1 MAISKP
7 KHPPL
12 ARNDAR
18 RERTNDLVLDIA
30 GLNIV
35 SSRQPDAPP
44 LLKGL
49 TLRLQRGEVLGLIGE
64 SGAGKSTLGLAALGY
79 QRTGCRY
86 DKGVVRF
93 DDLILQH
100 NDEAMLSS
108 LRGVRMAYVAQ
119 SAAAAFNP
127 AHRLG
132 AQITEGA
139 RCHATFSR
147 QEAKRRM
154 VSLFRRF
161 DLPEPDRFGDR
172 FPHQASGGQLQRAM
186 IVMAMLCEPQLIV
199 FDEPTTALDVT
210 TQIEVL
216 ATIKKNIR
224 AQGSTS
230 ALYITHD
237 LAVVA
242 QVADRI
248 MVLKDGMLVEEN
260 ETSSLLTK
268 PQRPYTKELLS
279 VYQVQRPRGRGTKK
293 GAGVLLRGEGLD
305 AGYGGGTRILEGVRF
320 DVSEHEIL
328 GVVGESGC
336 GKSTLA
342 RVVTGLLPS
351 REGSLWLGGE
361 ELPRRL
367 KRRSKE
373 QLRRVQLVSQIPD
386 SALNPRQKIREA
398 LGRPLSYFFPQRR
411 PAEREHRLN
420 ELLSSCELDLKVAD
434 AFPAELSGGQ
444 KQRVCIAR
452 ALAAE
457 PDIIVCD
464 EITSALD
471 RLIAKG
477 IVELMLDL
485 QKKLGMAY
493 IFISHDLGLVRAISD
508 DIMVMQGGRVLS
520 YGAGS
525 EIEKSKDAY
534 TQKLLRSV
542 PQMRV
547 GWLDEVLQKRG

>member
-1 MAISKP
+1 MAQSKDST
-7 KHPPL
+7 KS
-12 ARNDAR
+12 
-18 RERTNDLVLDIA
+18 DLVLDIV

-35 SSRQPDAPP
+35 ASHQHGAAP
-44 LLKGL
+44 LLKDM
-49 TLRLQRGEVLGLIGE
+49 TLRLRRGEVLGLIGE

-79 QRTGCRY
+79 QRTGCWRNG
-86 DKGVVRF
+86 GVIRF
-93 DDLILQH
+93 DDILLRQG
-100 NDEAMLSS
+100 DEKTLSS

-127 AHRLG
+127 VHRLG
-132 AQITEGA
+132 VQITEAA
-139 RCHATFSR
+139 RCHAALSR
-147 QEAKRRM
+147 QEATRRM

-161 DLPEPDRFGDR
+161 DLPFPDSFGQR

-186 IVMAMLCEPQLIV
+186 IVMAMLCEPHLIV

-224 AQGSTS
+224 AQRSTS

-260 ETSSLLTK
+260 NTESLLTK
-268 PQRPYTKELLS
+268 PQRQYTKELLS
-279 VYQVQRPRGRGTKK
+279 VYQVERKRGRVAKR
-293 GAGVLLRGEGLD
+293 AGVLLRGEGLD
-305 AGYGGGTRILEGVRF
+305 AGYGDGARILEDLRF
-320 DVSEHEIL
+320 EVSEREVL
-328 GVVGESGC
+328 GVVGESGS

-351 REGSLWLGGE
+351 RKGGLWLEGKS
-361 ELPRRL
+361 LPRRL

-386 SALNPRQKIREA
+386 TALNPRQKIGEA
-398 LGRPLSYFFPQRR
+398 LGRPLSYFFPQRTL
-411 PAEREHRLN
+411 AERERRLG
-420 ELLSSCELDLKVAD
+420 ELLSSCELDPRLVS

-477 IVELMLDL
+477 IVNLMLDL
-485 QKKLGMAY
+485 QAKLGMAY

-520 YGAGS
+520 YGAASKIEES
-525 EIEKSKDAY
+525 EDAY

>member
-1 MAISKP
+1 MAQTKKVKQAKQAKQSSKS
-7 KHPPL
+7 
-12 ARNDAR
+12 
-18 RERTNDLVLDIA
+18 DLVLDIS

-35 SSRQPDAPP
+35 ASHQHGAAP
-44 LLKGL
+44 LLKDL
-49 TLRLQRGEVLGLIGE
+49 TLRLKRGEILGLIGE

-79 QRTGCRY
+79 HRTGCWCNG
-86 DKGVVRF
+86 GVVRF
-93 DDLILQH
+93 DGILLRDG
-100 NDEAMLSS
+100 DEKTLSS
-108 LRGVRMAYVAQ
+108 LRGVRMAYVSQ

-132 AQITEGA
+132 AQITEAA
-139 RCHATFSR
+139 RCHATLSR
-147 QEAKRRM
+147 AEATRRM

-161 DLPEPDRFGDR
+161 DLPEPEDFGRR

-224 AQGSTS
+224 TQKATS

-260 ETSSLLTK
+260 DTATLLK
-268 PQRPYTKELLS
+268 SPQRPYTKELLS
-279 VYQVQRPRGRGTKK
+279 VYQVNRKRGKGIKKK
-293 GAGVLLRGEGLD
+293 GADVLLRGEGLD
-305 AGYGGGTRILEGVRF
+305 AGYGDGARILEEISFG
-320 DVSEHEIL
+320 VSEYEVL
-328 GVVGESGC
+328 GVVGESGS

-351 REGSLWLGGE
+351 REGGLWLDGKP
-361 ELPRRL
+361 LPRRL
-367 KRRSKE
+367 KRRTKE

-386 SALNPRQKIREA
+386 SALNPRQKIGEA
-398 LGRPLSYFFPQRR
+398 LGRPLSYFFPQRST
-411 PAEREHRLN
+411 AENERRLS
-420 ELLSSCELDLKVAD
+420 ELLSSCELDSRLVG

-457 PDIIVCD
+457 PDVIVCD

-477 IVELMLDL
+477 IVELMLGL
-485 QKKLGMAY
+485 QAKLGMAY

-525 EIEKSKDAY
+525 KIEQSEDAY

-547 GWLDEVLQKRG
+547 GWLDEVLRKRG

>member
-1 MAISKP
+1 MAQTKQAKQVKQSSKS
-7 KHPPL
+7 
-12 ARNDAR
+12 
-18 RERTNDLVLDIA
+18 DLVLDIS

-35 SSRQPDAPP
+35 ASHQHGAAP
-44 LLKGL
+44 LLKDL
-49 TLRLQRGEVLGLIGE
+49 TLRLKRGEILGLIGE

-79 QRTGCRY
+79 HRTGCWCNG
-86 DKGVVRF
+86 GVVRF
-93 DDLILQH
+93 DGILLRDG
-100 NDEAMLSS
+100 DEKTLSS
-108 LRGVRMAYVAQ
+108 LRGVRMAYVSQ

-132 AQITEGA
+132 AQITEAA
-139 RCHATFSR
+139 RCHATLSR
-147 QEAKRRM
+147 AEATRRM

-161 DLPEPDRFGDR
+161 DLPEPEDFGRR

-224 AQGSTS
+224 VQRATS

-260 ETSSLLTK
+260 DTEALLLR

-279 VYQVQRPRGRGTKK
+279 VYQVSRKRGKGIKKK

-305 AGYGGGTRILEGVRF
+305 AGYGDGARILEEISFG
-320 DVSEHEIL
+320 VSEYEVL
-328 GVVGESGC
+328 GVVGESGS

-351 REGSLWLGGE
+351 REGGLWLDGKP
-361 ELPRRL
+361 LPRRL
-367 KRRSKE
+367 KRRTKE

-386 SALNPRQKIREA
+386 SALNPRQKIGEA
-398 LGRPLSYFFPQRR
+398 LGRPLSYFFPQRST
-411 PAEREHRLN
+411 AENERRLS
-420 ELLSSCELDLKVAD
+420 ELLASCELDSRLVG

-457 PDIIVCD
+457 PDVIVCD

-477 IVELMLDL
+477 IVELMLGL
-485 QKKLGMAY
+485 QAKLGMAY

-508 DIMVMQGGRVLS
+508 DIMVMQGGRILS

-525 EIEKSKDAY
+525 KIEQSEDAY

-547 GWLDEVLQKRG
+547 GWLDEVLRKRG

>member
-1 MAISKP
+1 MTQANKG
-7 KHPPL
+7 
-12 ARNDAR
+12 
-18 RERTNDLVLDIA
+18 DLVLDIT
-30 GLNIV
+30 GLKIV
-35 SSRQPDAPP
+35 SSRQPNAAP

-49 TLRLQRGEVLGLIGE
+49 TLRLRRGEILGLIGE

-79 QRTGCRY
+79 HRTGCKP
-86 DKGVVRF
+86 DGGVVRF
-93 DDLILQH
+93 ADLHLRQG
-100 NDEAMLSS
+100 DERLLAS
-108 LRGVRMAYVAQ
+108 LRGVRMAYVSQ

-127 AHRLG
+127 VHRLG
-132 AQITEGA
+132 AQITEAA
-139 RCHATFSR
+139 RCHATLSR
-147 QEAKRRM
+147 QDAEQRM
-154 VSLFRRF
+154 VSLFQRF
-161 DLPEPDRFGDR
+161 DLPEPESFGQR
-172 FPHQASGGQLQRAM
+172 YPHQASGGQLQRAM

-224 AQGSTS
+224 KQRATS

-248 MVLKDGMLVEEN
+248 MVLKDGMLVEEG
-260 ETSSLLTK
+260 ETKALLAK
-268 PQRPYTKELLS
+268 PQRSYTKELLS
-279 VYQVQRPRGRGTKK
+279 VYQVQRKCGKVAKK
-293 GAGVLLRGEGLD
+293 AGVLLRGEGLS
-305 AGYGGGTRILEGVRF
+305 AGYGDGARILEDISFG
-320 DVSEHEIL
+320 VSEHEVL
-328 GVVGESGC
+328 GVVGESGS

-351 REGSLWLGGE
+351 SEGDLWLGGE
-361 ELPRRL
+361 ALPRRL

-386 SALNPRQKIREA
+386 TALNPRQKIGEA
-398 LGRPLSYFFPQRR
+398 LGRPLSYFFPNRSA
-411 PAEREHRLN
+411 AERERRLR
-420 ELLSSCELDLKVAD
+420 ELLSSCELDAKLAD
-434 AFPAELSGGQ
+434 SFPAELSGGQ

-457 PDIIVCD
+457 PDVIVCD

-485 QKKLGMAY
+485 QAKLGMAY
-493 IFISHDLGLVRAISD
+493 VFISHDLGLVRAISN
-508 DIMVMQGGRVLS
+508 DIIVMQGGRILS
-520 YGAGS
+520 YGDAS
-525 EIEKSKDAY
+525 KIEKSEDAY

-547 GWLDEVLQKRG
+547 GWLDEVLRKRG

>member
-1 MAISKP
+1 
-7 KHPPL
+7 
-12 ARNDAR
+12 
-18 RERTNDLVLDIA
+18 
-30 GLNIV
+30 
-35 SSRQPDAPP
+35 
-44 LLKGL
+44 
-49 TLRLQRGEVLGLIGE
+49 
-64 SGAGKSTLGLAALGY
+64 
-79 QRTGCRY
+79 
-86 DKGVVRF
+86 
-93 DDLILQH
+93 
-100 NDEAMLSS
+100 
-108 LRGVRMAYVAQ
+108 
-119 SAAAAFNP
+119 
-127 AHRLG
+127 
-132 AQITEGA
+132 
-139 RCHATFSR
+139 
-147 QEAKRRM
+147 M

-161 DLPEPDRFGDR
+161 DLPEPERFGDR

-216 ATIKKNIR
+216 ATIKRNIR
-224 AQGSTS
+224 AHSATS

-260 ETSSLLTK
+260 DTKALLTK

-279 VYQVQRPRGRGTKK
+279 VYQVGRKRGGGKKK
-293 GAGVLLRGEGLD
+293 GRGVLLRGEGLD
-305 AGYGGGTRILEGVRF
+305 ASYGDGARILE
-320 DVSEHEIL
+320 DVSFGVSEYEVL
-328 GVVGESGC
+328 GVVGESGS

-361 ELPRRL
+361 VLPRRL

-386 SALNPRQKIREA
+386 TALNPRQKIGEA
-398 LGRPLSYFFPQRR
+398 LGRPLSYFFPQRTQ
-411 PAEREHRLN
+411 AERERRLG
-420 ELLSSCELDLKVAD
+420 ELLSSCELDSRLTN

-477 IVELMLDL
+477 IVNLMLEL
-485 QKKLGMAY
+485 QEKLGMAY

-508 DIMVMQGGRVLS
+508 DMMVMQGGKILS
-520 YGAGS
+520 YGAASG
-525 EIEKSKDAY
+525 IEKSEDAY

>member
-1 MAISKP
+1 MTQANKG
-7 KHPPL
+7 
-12 ARNDAR
+12 
-18 RERTNDLVLDIA
+18 DLVLDIT
-30 GLNIV
+30 GLKIV
-35 SSRQPDAPP
+35 SSRQPNAAP

-49 TLRLQRGEVLGLIGE
+49 TLRLRRGEILGLIGE

-79 QRTGCRY
+79 HRTGCKP
-86 DKGVVRF
+86 DGGVVRF
-93 DDLILQH
+93 ADLHLRQG
-100 NDEAMLSS
+100 DERLLAS
-108 LRGVRMAYVAQ
+108 LRGVRMAYVSQ

-127 AHRLG
+127 VHRLG
-132 AQITEGA
+132 AQITEAA
-139 RCHATFSR
+139 RCHATLSR
-147 QEAKRRM
+147 QDAEQRM
-154 VSLFRRF
+154 VSLFQRF
-161 DLPEPDRFGDR
+161 DLPEPESFGQR
-172 FPHQASGGQLQRAM
+172 YPHQASGGQLQRAM

-224 AQGSTS
+224 EQRATS

-248 MVLKDGMLVEEN
+248 MVLKDGMLVEEGD
-260 ETSSLLTK
+260 TKALLAK

-279 VYQVQRPRGRGTKK
+279 VYQVQRKRRHVAKK
-293 GAGVLLRGEGLD
+293 AGVLLRGEGLN
-305 AGYGGGTRILEGVRF
+305 AGYGDGARILEGISF
-320 DVSEHEIL
+320 GVSEHEVL
-328 GVVGESGC
+328 GVVGESGS

-351 REGSLWLGGE
+351 SEGALWLGGE
-361 ELPRRL
+361 VLPRRL

-386 SALNPRQKIREA
+386 TALNPRQKIGEA
-398 LGRPLSYFFPQRR
+398 LGRPLSYFFPNRSA
-411 PAEREHRLN
+411 AERERRLS
-420 ELLSSCELDLKVAD
+420 ELLSSCELDSKLAD
-434 AFPAELSGGQ
+434 SFPAELSGGQ

-457 PDIIVCD
+457 PDVIVCD

-485 QKKLGMAY
+485 QAKLGMAY
-493 IFISHDLGLVRAISD
+493 VFISHDLGLVRAISN
-508 DIMVMQGGRVLS
+508 DIIVMQGGRILS
-520 YGAGS
+520 YGDGS
-525 EIEKSKDAY
+525 KIEKSEDAY

-547 GWLDEVLQKRG
+547 GWLDEVLRKRA

>member
-1 MAISKP
+1 MTQAK
-7 KHPPL
+7 KG
-12 ARNDAR
+12 
-18 RERTNDLVLDIA
+18 DLVLDIT
-30 GLNIV
+30 GLKIV
-35 SSRQPDAPP
+35 SSRQPNAAP

-49 TLRLQRGEVLGLIGE
+49 TLRLKRGEILGLIGE

-79 QRTGCRY
+79 HRTGCKP
-86 DKGVVRF
+86 DGGVVRF
-93 DDLILQH
+93 ADLHLRQG
-100 NDEAMLSS
+100 DERLLAS
-108 LRGVRMAYVAQ
+108 LRGVRMAYVSQ

-127 AHRLG
+127 VHRLG
-132 AQITEGA
+132 AQITEAA
-139 RCHATFSR
+139 RCHATLSR
-147 QEAKRRM
+147 QDAEQRM
-154 VSLFRRF
+154 VSLFQRF
-161 DLPEPDRFGDR
+161 DLPEPESFGQR
-172 FPHQASGGQLQRAM
+172 YPHQASGGQLQRAM

-224 AQGSTS
+224 EQRATS

-248 MVLKDGMLVEEN
+248 MVLKDGMLVEEGD
-260 ETSSLLTK
+260 TKALLAK

-279 VYQVQRPRGRGTKK
+279 VYQVQRKRRHVAKK
-293 GAGVLLRGEGLD
+293 AGVLLRGEGLN
-305 AGYGGGTRILEGVRF
+305 AGYGDGARILEDISFG
-320 DVSEHEIL
+320 VSEHEVL
-328 GVVGESGC
+328 GVVGESGS

-351 REGSLWLGGE
+351 SEGALWLGGE
-361 ELPRRL
+361 VLPRRL

-386 SALNPRQKIREA
+386 TALNPRQKIGEA
-398 LGRPLSYFFPQRR
+398 LGRPLSYFFPNRSA
-411 PAEREHRLN
+411 AERERRLS
-420 ELLSSCELDLKVAD
+420 ELLSSCELDSKLAD
-434 AFPAELSGGQ
+434 SFPAELSGGQ

-457 PDIIVCD
+457 PDVIVCD

-485 QKKLGMAY
+485 QAKLGMAY
-493 IFISHDLGLVRAISD
+493 VFISHDLGLVRAISN
-508 DIMVMQGGRVLS
+508 DIIVMQGGRILS
-520 YGAGS
+520 YGDGS
-525 EIEKSKDAY
+525 KIEKSEDAY

-547 GWLDEVLQKRG
+547 GWLDEVLRKRA

>member
-1 MAISKP
+1 MAQGKKTTRKS
-7 KHPPL
+7 
-12 ARNDAR
+12 
-18 RERTNDLVLDIA
+18 DLVLDIV
-30 GLNIV
+30 GLKIV
-35 SSRQPDAPP
+35 SLHQHGAQP
-44 LLKGL
+44 LLKDL
-49 TLRLQRGEVLGLIGE
+49 TLRLRRGEVLGLIGE

-79 QRTGCRY
+79 QRTGCKY
-86 DKGVVRF
+86 AEGVVRF
-93 DDLILQH
+93 DDLLLRQD
-100 NDEAMLSS
+100 DEKTLSS

-127 AHRLG
+127 VHRLG
-132 AQITEGA
+132 AQITEAA
-139 RCHATFSR
+139 RCHAALSR
-147 QEAKRRM
+147 REAERRM

-161 DLPEPDRFGDR
+161 DLPVPERFGQR

-224 AQGSTS
+224 AQRSTS

-260 ETSSLLTK
+260 DTNALLTK
-268 PQRPYTKELLS
+268 PRRPYTKELLS
-279 VYQVQRPRGRGTKK
+279 VYQVKRTRGKGGKK
-293 GAGVLLRGEGLD
+293 ANVLLRGEGLD
-305 AGYGGGTRILEGVRF
+305 AGYGDGARILERVRF
-320 DVSEHEIL
+320 SVGEREIL
-328 GVVGESGC
+328 GVVGESGS

-351 REGSLWLGGE
+351 REGSLWLGDE
-361 ELPRRL
+361 VLPRRL

-386 SALNPRQKIREA
+386 TALNPRQTIGEA
-398 LGRPLSYFFPQRR
+398 LGRPLSYFFPHRSQ
-411 PAEREHRLN
+411 AERERRLG
-420 ELLSSCELDLKVAD
+420 ELLSSCELDSRLTE

-477 IVELMLDL
+477 IVNLLLDL
-485 QKKLGMAY
+485 QMRLGMAY

-508 DIMVMQGGRVLS
+508 DIMVMQGGKVLS
-520 YGAGS
+520 YGDAS
-525 EIEKSKDAY
+525 KIEKSEDAY

-547 GWLDEVLQKRG
+547 GWLDEVLRKRG

>member
-1 MAISKP
+1 MGQSRKG
-7 KHPPL
+7 
-12 ARNDAR
+12 
-18 RERTNDLVLDIA
+18 DLVLDIS
-30 GLNIV
+30 GLKIV
-35 SSRQPDAPP
+35 SSRQPDAAP
-44 LLKGL
+44 LLKDM
-49 TLRLQRGEVLGLIGE
+49 TLRLKQGEVLGLIGE

-79 QRTGCRY
+79 QRTGCKY
-86 DKGVVRF
+86 SEGVIRF
-93 DDLILQH
+93 DDLLLRQG
-100 NDEAMLSS
+100 DEKMLSS

-127 AHRLG
+127 VHRLG
-132 AQITEGA
+132 AQITEAA
-139 RCHATFSR
+139 RCQATLSR
-147 QEAKRRM
+147 QEAERRM
-154 VSLFRRF
+154 VSLFQRF
-161 DLPEPDRFGDR
+161 DLPVPESFGQR

-224 AQGSTS
+224 AQKATS

-260 ETSSLLTK
+260 DTKALLTR

-279 VYQVQRPRGRGTKK
+279 VYQVHRKRGKITKK
-293 GAGVLLRGEGLD
+293 VDVLLRGKGLD
-305 AGYGGGTRILEGVRF
+305 AAYGDGARILEGVDFAVR
-320 DVSEHEIL
+320 EHEIL
-328 GVVGESGC
+328 GVVGESGS

-351 REGSLWLGGE
+351 REGALWLEGK

-367 KRRSKE
+367 KQRSKE
-373 QLRRVQLVSQIPD
+373 QLRRIQLISQIPD
-386 SALNPRQKIREA
+386 TALNPRQKIGEA
-398 LGRPLSYFFPQRR
+398 LGRPLSYFFPQRS
-411 PAEREHRLN
+411 AVEREKRLRQ
-420 ELLSSCELDLKVAD
+420 LLADCELDSKLAD
-434 AFPAELSGGQ
+434 SFPAELSGGQ

-471 RLIAKG
+471 RLIAKE

-485 QKKLGMAY
+485 QAKLGMAY
-493 IFISHDLGLVRAISD
+493 VFISHDLGLVRAISD
-508 DIMVMQGGRVLS
+508 DIMVMQGGKVLS
-520 YGAGS
+520 YGDAS
-525 EIEKSKDAY
+525 KIEKSEDAY

-547 GWLDEVLQKRG
+547 GWLDEVLRKRG

>member
-1 MAISKP
+1 MAQSKETT
-7 KHPPL
+7 K
-12 ARNDAR
+12 
-18 RERTNDLVLDIA
+18 ETTKSGLVLDIA
-30 GLNIV
+30 GLNIKA
-35 SSRQPDAPP
+35 SHQHGAAP
-44 LLKGL
+44 LLKDM
-49 TLRLQRGEVLGLIGE
+49 TLRLRCGEVLGLIGE

-79 QRTGCRY
+79 QRTGCWRNG
-86 DKGVVRF
+86 GVIRF
-93 DDLILQH
+93 DDILLRQG
-100 NDEAMLSS
+100 DEKTLSS

-127 AHRLG
+127 VHRLG
-132 AQITEGA
+132 GQITEAA
-139 RCHATFSR
+139 RCHAALSR
-147 QEAKRRM
+147 QEATRRM

-161 DLPEPDRFGDR
+161 DLPFPDSFGQR

-186 IVMAMLCEPQLIV
+186 IVMAMLCEPHLIV

-224 AQGSTS
+224 AQRSTS

-260 ETSSLLTK
+260 NTESLLTR
-268 PQRPYTKELLS
+268 PQRQYTKELLS
-279 VYQVQRPRGRGTKK
+279 VYQVERKRGRVAKR
-293 GAGVLLRGEGLD
+293 AGVLLRGEGLD
-305 AGYGGGTRILEGVRF
+305 AGYGDGARILEDVRF
-320 DVSEHEIL
+320 EVSEHEVL
-328 GVVGESGC
+328 GVVGESGS

-351 REGSLWLGGE
+351 RKGGLWLEGKS
-361 ELPRRL
+361 LPRRL

-386 SALNPRQKIREA
+386 TALNPRQKIGEA
-398 LGRPLSYFFPQRR
+398 LGRPLSYFFPQRTL
-411 PAEREHRLN
+411 AERERRLG
-420 ELLSSCELDLKVAD
+420 ELLSSCELDPRLVS

-477 IVELMLDL
+477 IVNLMLDL
-485 QKKLGMAY
+485 QAKLGMAY

-520 YGAGS
+520 YGAASKIEES
-525 EIEKSKDAY
+525 EDAY